1 MIFSVHHF
9 ALSVREL
16 DRSIEF
22 YEKLGFSRVMCWQA
36 DDESLRIAHMKLGH
50 MLLELFC
57 YLSAGSASAI
67 KHTLESDLKSI
78 GTKHFGL
85 KVDDIEAV
93 RQQLIQAGLADESVS
108 VTRGRTGI
116 DYLFIRDPDGMFVE
130 IVQDDRIFSVEGAK
144 HE

>member
-1 MIFSVHHF
+1 MFSAHHF
-9 ALSVREL
+9 ALSVRDL

-22 YEKLGFSRVMCWQA
+22 YEKLGFNTVIRWQA
-36 DDESLRIAHMKLGH
+36 EDGNLSIVHMKLGH

-57 YLSAGSASAI
+57 YLSAGGASAI

-78 GTKHFGL
+78 GAKHFGL
-85 KVDDIEAV
+85 KVDDIEAA
-93 RQQLIQAGLADESVS
+93 RRQLIQVGLIDSSVS
-108 VTRGRTGI
+108 VTQGRTGI

-130 IVQDDRIFSVEGAK
+130 IVQDNRIFLAEGDL